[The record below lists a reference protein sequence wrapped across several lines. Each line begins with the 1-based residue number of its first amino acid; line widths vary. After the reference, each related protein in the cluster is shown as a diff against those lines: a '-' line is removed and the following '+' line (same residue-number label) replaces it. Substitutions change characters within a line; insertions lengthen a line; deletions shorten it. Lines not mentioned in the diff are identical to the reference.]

1 MCDAINFSLSNFE
14 KFFMIS
20 TLNHSAQ
27 YEFTSRVYP
36 LRVYAGHD
44 ALAHLPGELT
54 RNSAHRALILC
65 GRSVYE
71 RSVLTQRMAALLGSS
86 LVGVFPDIS
95 EGAPSESIEA
105 AAKMAGELGADALIA
120 IGAGSVIKGA
130 RVVAMMMGEKRP
142 LLDMATRHFE
152 GQKPVTQ
159 KLLAA
164 KVPIFNVLT
173 SPTSAQNRGGS
184 AVRHHGEVHHLEFF
198 DPKTRP
204 RAIFWDSAALA
215 TAPISLARS
224 TSFETYWWALMCV
237 GAVETANP
245 LVQAS
250 RYQSWRLARNAYPRL
265 LDPSDHVA
273 RIDLCAASLLQNRD
287 EEDGGRPLTCHILIR
302 VAYAVA
308 VAIFNRYPGITQSH
322 GYAGL
327 APAVIRHLGHLCPEV
342 TAAIGVALDLEVQA
356 DDPQLGQKV
365 ADVVQAHFE
374 TLGWRKPF
382 NEIAI
387 PMDHAPTLL
396 KFALKN
402 FNANHDRH
410 LDEHADLILIAIKDA
425 ISLR

>member
-1 MCDAINFSLSNFE
+1 MVATRNQSSAYAFS
-14 KFFMIS
+14 
-20 TLNHSAQ
+20 
-27 YEFTSRVYP
+27 SRTYP
-36 LRVYAGHD
+36 LKVYAGQD
-44 ALAHLPGELT
+44 ALASLPDELT
-54 RNSAHRALILC
+54 RNGAQRALILC

-71 RSVLTQRMAALLGSS
+71 RSTLTQHISAILGSR
-86 LVGVFPDIS
+86 LAGIFPDVS

-105 AAKMAGELGADALIA
+105 AANMAGELGADALIA

-130 RVVAMMMGEKRP
+130 RVVAMLMGEKRP
-142 LLDMATRHFE
+142 LLDMATRHVE

-215 TAPISLARS
+215 TAPVSLARS
-224 TSFETYWWALMCV
+224 TSFETYWWALMCM

-250 RYQSWRLARNAYPRL
+250 RYQAWRLARNAYPRL
-265 LDPSDHVA
+265 LEPSDHAA

-287 EEDGGRPLTCHILIR
+287 EEDGGKPLTCHVLVR

-327 APAVIRHLGHLCPEV
+327 APSVIRHLGHLCPDV
-342 TAAIGVALDLEVQA
+342 TAAIGAALDLQIRV
-356 DDPQLGQKV
+356 DDAQLGEKV
-365 ADVVQAHFE
+365 ANAVQAHFD
-374 TLGWRKPF
+374 TLGWLTPL
-382 NEIAI
+382 NAIAI
-387 PMDHAPTLL
+387 PMDHAPVLL

-402 FNANHDRH
+402 FNANHDRF
-410 LDEHADLILIAIKDA
+410 LDEHADLILIAIKGA

>member
-1 MCDAINFSLSNFE
+1 MLKIFPMVA
-14 KFFMIS
+14 
-20 TLNHSAQ
+20 TLNQSAG
-27 YEFTSRVYP
+27 YAFSSRTYP
-36 LRVYAGHD
+36 LKVYAGPD
-44 ALAHLPGELT
+44 ALESLPDELM
-54 RNSAHRALILC
+54 RNDAQRALILC

-71 RSVLTQRMAALLGSS
+71 RSTLTEHISALLGSH
-86 LVGVFPDIS
+86 LAGIFPNVS
-95 EGAPSESIEA
+95 EGAPSECIEA
-105 AAKMAGELGADALIA
+105 AAKMADELGADALIA

-130 RVVAMMMGEKRP
+130 RVVAMLMGEKRP
-142 LLDMATRHFE
+142 LLDMATRHVD

-204 RAIFWDSAALA
+204 RAIFWDSTALA
-215 TAPISLARS
+215 TAPVSLARS

-250 RYQSWRLARNAYPRL
+250 RYQAWRLARNAYPRL
-265 LDPSDHVA
+265 LEPSDHAA

-287 EEDGGRPLTCHILIR
+287 EEDGGKPLTCHVLVR

-308 VAIFNRYPGITQSH
+308 VAIFNSYPGITQSH

-327 APAVIRHLGHLCPEV
+327 APAVIRHLGHLCPDV
-342 TAAIGVALDLEVQA
+342 TTAIGAALDLQVRV
-356 DDPQLGQKV
+356 DDAQLGEKV
-365 ADVVQAHFE
+365 ANAVQAHFD
-374 TLGWRKPF
+374 TLGWHKPLSA
-382 NEIAI
+382 ILI
-387 PMDHAPTLL
+387 PMDHAPVLL

-402 FNANHDRH
+402 FNANHDRF
-410 LDEHADLILIAIKDA
+410 LDEHADLILVAIKDA

>member
-1 MCDAINFSLSNFE
+1 MVATPS
-14 KFFMIS
+14 
-20 TLNHSAQ
+20 HSDG
-27 YEFTSRVYP
+27 YEFTSRTYP

-44 ALAHLPGELT
+44 ALASLPAELI
-54 RNSAHRALILC
+54 RNGAHRALILC

-71 RSVLTQRMAALLGSS
+71 RSTLTQHISALIGSS
-86 LVGVFPDIS
+86 LVGIFPDVS

-130 RVVAMMMGEKRP
+130 RVVAMLMGEKRP
-142 LLDMATRHFE
+142 LLDMATRHVDGE
-152 GQKPVTQ
+152 KPITQ

-204 RAIFWDSAALA
+204 RAIFWDSVALA
-215 TAPISLARS
+215 TAPVSLARS

-237 GAVETANP
+237 GAVEAANP

-250 RYQSWRLARNAYPRL
+250 RYQAWRLARNAYPRL
-265 LDPSDHVA
+265 IDPSDHAA

-287 EEDGGRPLTCHILIR
+287 EEDGGRPLTCHILVR
-302 VAYAVA
+302 AAYAVA

-322 GYAGL
+322 GYASL
-327 APAVIRHLGHLCPEV
+327 APCVIRHLGHHCPDV
-342 TAAIGVALDLEVQA
+342 TAAIGTALELPVRVDDLRLSE
-356 DDPQLGQKV
+356 KV
-365 ADVVQAHFE
+365 ASGVQAHFD
-374 TLGWRKPF
+374 TLGWHKPL
-382 NEIAI
+382 NAIAI
-387 PMDHAPTLL
+387 PTDHASVLL
-396 KFALKN
+396 KLALKN
-402 FNANHDRH
+402 FNANHDRF
-410 LDEHADLILIAIKDA
+410 LDEHADLVLLAIKEA

>member
-1 MCDAINFSLSNFE
+1 MVA
-14 KFFMIS
+14 
-20 TLNHSAQ
+20 TLNQSAG
-27 YEFTSRVYP
+27 YAFSSRTYP
-36 LRVYAGHD
+36 LKVYAGPD
-44 ALAHLPGELT
+44 ALESLPDELM
-54 RNSAHRALILC
+54 RNDAQRALILC

-71 RSVLTQRMAALLGSS
+71 RSTLTQHISALLGSH
-86 LVGVFPDIS
+86 LAGIFPNVS
-95 EGAPSESIEA
+95 EGAPSECIEA
-105 AAKMAGELGADALIA
+105 AAKMADELGADALIA

-130 RVVAMMMGEKRP
+130 RVVAMLMGEKRP
-142 LLDMATRHFE
+142 LLDMATRHVD

-204 RAIFWDSAALA
+204 RAIFWDSTALA
-215 TAPISLARS
+215 TAPVSLARS

-250 RYQSWRLARNAYPRL
+250 RYQAWRLARNAYPRL
-265 LDPSDHVA
+265 LEPSDHAA

-287 EEDGGRPLTCHILIR
+287 EEDGGKPLTCHVLVR

-308 VAIFNRYPGITQSH
+308 VAIFNSYPGITQSH

-327 APAVIRHLGHLCPEV
+327 APAVIRHLGHLCPDV
-342 TAAIGVALDLEVQA
+342 TTAIGAALDLQVRV
-356 DDPQLGQKV
+356 DDAQLGEKV
-365 ADVVQAHFE
+365 ANAVQTHFD
-374 TLGWRKPF
+374 TLGWHKPLSA
-382 NEIAI
+382 IVI
-387 PMDHAPTLL
+387 PMDHAPVLL

-402 FNANHDRH
+402 FNANHDRF
-410 LDEHADLILIAIKDA
+410 LDEHADLILVAIKDA